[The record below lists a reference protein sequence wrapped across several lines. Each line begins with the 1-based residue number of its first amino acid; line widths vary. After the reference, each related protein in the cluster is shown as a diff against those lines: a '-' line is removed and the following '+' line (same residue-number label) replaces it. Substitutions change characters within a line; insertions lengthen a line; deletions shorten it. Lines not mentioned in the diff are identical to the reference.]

1 MTTGRVHQHS
11 PETIIKYLDRYVVGQ
26 EQAKKDLALLG
37 FQQQVRAMMEEHAT
51 YRDLHKKQKPL
62 TGLITGPTGCGK
74 TYLIKHLAKKI
85 NVPMLYVNAKDLTN
99 TGYVGRSLAS
109 ILKEQIRAA
118 ESKAAVN
125 FTRAGDREA
134 YFNKAVCR
142 AIVFID
148 EFDKLVT
155 GLTSDGWST
164 SLQNSLLAP
173 LEGSGVLDNSRDGE
187 VVIETSKMMFI
198 LGGSFTYLME
208 AHSKDQKSYGFKKEP
223 GAALGKITSA
233 ELINAGVIRELVG
246 RLNIVTSV
254 TALNEEQ
261 LAAALDIEDG
271 VLTQF
276 DHLFKFLRQDEV
288 SEDEKKQILRIA
300 LEANAK
306 KNNNLGV
313 RSLISAANEVLQP
326 RIMSCVYEDLV
337 LDIPAD
343 ANNAPPGY
351 GPTTPSN
358 EAPTGW

>member
-1 MTTGRVHQHS
+1 MTVGKVHQHS
-11 PETIIKYLDRYVVGQ
+11 PETIVKYLDRFVVGQ
-26 EQAKKDLALLG
+26 HQAKKDLALLG
-37 FQQQVRAMMEEHAT
+37 FQQQIRAKMEEFAG
-51 YRDLHKKQKPL
+51 YKDLHKKQKPL

-109 ILKEQIRAA
+109 ILKEQIRSA
-118 ESKAAVN
+118 EAKAAIN
-125 FTRAGDREA
+125 FTRAGEREA

-148 EFDKLVT
+148 EFDKMVT
-155 GLTSDGWST
+155 GLSSDGWST

-173 LEGSGVLDNSRDGE
+173 LEGSAVLDNSRDGE
-187 VVIETSKMMFI
+187 VMVETSKMMFI
-198 LGGSFTYLME
+198 LGGSFTYLTE
-208 AHSKDQKSYGFKKEP
+208 AHSKEQKSYGFKKEP
-223 GAALGKITSA
+223 GAPLGKITSA

-246 RLNIVTSV
+246 RLNVVTSV
-254 TALNEEQ
+254 TALDAEQ
-261 LAAALDIEDG
+261 LEAALEIEDG

-276 DHLFKFLRQDEV
+276 DHLFKFLQQEPV
-288 SEDEKKQILRIA
+288 TYVEKQKILRIA

-326 RIMSCVYEDLV
+326 RIMASVYEDIV
-337 LDIPAD
+337 LDIPSD
-343 ANNAPPGY
+343 PNNPP
-351 GPTTPSN
+351 PTN
-358 EAPTGW
+358 GWGLPDGNR